1 MYEFHYYC
9 TKNKYGSKSRLVF
22 TVTDNLVYKSKTKN
36 LYYGFSKN
44 KEMFDFS
51 DYSARSKYYNDSK
64 ALVVGKMKDE
74 TGDVAFIC

>member
-1 MYEFHYYC
+1 MYEFHYYYIE
-9 TKNKYGSKSRLVF
+9 NKYGSKSRLVF

-36 LYYGFSKN
+36 LCYGFSEN
-44 KEMFDFS
+44 KETFDFS
-51 DYSARSKYYNDSK
+51 NYSAGSKYYNDSK